1 MSVRPFAKANR
12 FWIFDFG
19 FWIEK
24 WLSPLPCLPPLPCP
38 LFVNTPRRLRNT
50 PVRFRTAMPMPPAT
64 LPIQVWQLFA
74 GLGFAV
80 SRLARLLFLGL
91 GIVGLLFAVLEIV
104 AFA

>member
-1 MSVRPFAKANR
+1 
-12 FWIFDFG
+12 
-19 FWIEK
+19 
-24 WLSPLPCLPPLPCP
+24 
-38 LFVNTPRRLRNT
+38 
-50 PVRFRTAMPMPPAT
+50 MPMPPAT

>member
-1 MSVRPFAKANR
+1 MPGKPAK
-12 FWIFDFG
+12 
-19 FWIEK
+19 
-24 WLSPLPCLPPLPCP
+24 
-38 LFVNTPRRLRNT
+38 
-50 PVRFRTAMPMPPAT
+50 
-64 LPIQVWQLFA
+64 LPIQVWQFLTGLRLV